1 MKEKGN
7 TPSIDTTLQQK
18 YRDTVGSI
26 FGIDHANKGYFI
38 PPSDEF
44 VIDMGTAFL
53 LRNSSVILSGA
64 PGVGKTSVLRIL
76 SYHLTGDKDAL
87 AVVNCTQDLRAED
100 FLYEVLIQYREY
112 LERKNNAEK
121 KDDNEPEKI
130 TAIVFEPK
138 PRPVLTRKFSLI
150 NEVNRL
156 CSRSA
161 NALLSVLAE
170 RSIVVHGKTL
180 SRATGIILMDMNPH
194 VSGPLEWG
202 FVDRIRA
209 NIHVS
214 ALDMGAQLKLLKL
227 KHGEGKNLE
236 ELVEYAMQV
245 PSLMNA
251 EELATVWEDVDR
263 VVLDEETFSSLVL
276 FTNVF
281 CSCKY
286 DLSTKWMAFEL
297 PCQECEFKETCI
309 VRQLEHPIFTRS
321 LDHIVKMLKAEAYF
335 KGRTRVEL
343 KEDIL
348 PALRRVMMHRLQVK
362 PEYAS
367 RYVNA
372 QLWYDKEVEQ
382 RILELQKNWME
393 AKASYDKIVK
403 ALKEKHETEAAKL
416 YNTLRKQSKDPVS
429 LKVVE
434 MLESTIEA
442 AAEAR
447 FGKMYAKCLSYES
460 AGYEKSNLDEF
471 SSVEEEL
478 PPKLAEQL
486 TKLRDKLLA
495 RLSSVIEI
503 RMDEYKNFVLALAKA
518 EPSAADMATNAPRSW
533 GKADYNLAD
542 GSKIEVRTERERYIV
557 TFNAQTSAVA
567 DAIRQFSST
576 AE

>member
-1 MKEKGN
+1 MKEEEKR
-7 TPSIDTTLQQK
+7 TSIDTALQQK
-18 YRDTVGSI
+18 YRETVNSI
-26 FGIDHANKGYFI
+26 FGIDHAGQGYFVS
-38 PPSDEF
+38 PSDEF
-44 VIDMGTAFL
+44 VTDMGTAFL
-53 LRNSSVILSGA
+53 LKNSSVILSGA

-76 SYHLTGDKDAL
+76 SYHLTGDKDSL

-112 LERKNNAEK
+112 LEKKGEEHEAEK
-121 KDDNEPEKI
+121 V

-138 PRPVLTRKFSLI
+138 PRPALTRKFSLM

-156 CSRSA
+156 CSRSL

-180 SRATGIILMDMNPH
+180 SRSTGIILMDLNPH

-209 NIHVS
+209 NIQVP

-227 KHGEGKNLE
+227 KHGEGKHLE
-236 ELVEYAMQV
+236 DLVEYALQA
-245 PSLMNA
+245 PPLMTA
-251 EELATVWEDVDR
+251 EELTKAWEDVDH
-263 VVLDEETFSSLVL
+263 VVLDEENFSSLVL

-286 DLSTKWMAFEL
+286 DLSTKWMTFEL

-309 VRQLEHPIFTRS
+309 VKQLEHPIFTRS

-335 KGRTRVEL
+335 QGRTRVDL

-372 QLWYDKEVEQ
+372 QLWYDIEVEQ
-382 RILELQKNWME
+382 RILELQKNWID
-393 AKASYDKIVK
+393 AKAFYDKITK
-403 ALKEKHETEAAKL
+403 ALKEKRETEAAKL
-416 YNTLRKQSKDPVS
+416 YNTFRKHTKDPVS

-434 MLESTIEA
+434 MLEPTIEA
-442 AAEAR
+442 AAETR
-447 FGKMYAKCLSYES
+447 FSKMYAKCL
-460 AGYEKSNLDEF
+460 AYEKTGYSRKDMDEF
-471 SSVEEEL
+471 RSVEEEL

-495 RLSSVIEI
+495 RLDGIVEVK
-503 RMDEYKNFVLALAKA
+503 MDEYKDFIVALAKA
-518 EPSAADMATNAPRSW
+518 EPSAADMATNPPRSW
-533 GKADYNLAD
+533 GKADYTLSD
-542 GSKIEVRTERERYIV
+542 GSRIEVRTERERHII
-557 TFNAQTSAVA
+557 TFNAETSAVA
-567 DAIRQFSST
+567 DAIRQFSAT
-576 AE
+576 TT